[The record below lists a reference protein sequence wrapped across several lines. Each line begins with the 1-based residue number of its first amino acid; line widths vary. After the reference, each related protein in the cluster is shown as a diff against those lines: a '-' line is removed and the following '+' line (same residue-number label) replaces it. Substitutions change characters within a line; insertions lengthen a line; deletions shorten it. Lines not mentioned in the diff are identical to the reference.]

1 MVQQYRKN
9 NEAKRFQVPSEEEES
24 VGENVEKFLGERF
37 GCDATA
43 VEKATDMWYQVQRRF
58 FNPALTIFRKFR

>member
-1 MVQQYRKN
+1 MVQQYKKN

-58 FNPALTIFRKFR
+58 FNPAITICP

>member
-1 MVQQYRKN
+1 MVQQYKKN
-9 NEAKRFQVPSEEEES
+9 NEAKRFQVPSEEES

-43 VEKATDMWYQVQRRF
+43 VEKATDEWYQVQRRL
-58 FNPALTIFRKFR
+58 FNPALIIRS